1 MAEELAK
8 MCFGFMIGMKKMAS
22 TPEVKVKKVVRQVL
36 DGLGAYYVMPVTNGY
51 GNSGAPD
58 FLVCLQGRFV
68 GIECKAGKNKP
79 TALQELNLKK
89 IRDAGGV
96 ALVVNET
103 NVVNLNSLLSGERN
117 EDTISSRKSP

>member
-1 MAEELAK
+1 
-8 MCFGFMIGMKKMAS
+8 MIGTKKMAS

-58 FLVCLQGRFV
+58 FLVCLQGRFI

-117 EDTISSRKSP
+117 EDTIGSRKSP

>member
-1 MAEELAK
+1 
-8 MCFGFMIGMKKMAS
+8 MAS

-58 FLVCLQGRFV
+58 FLVCLQGRFI

-79 TALQELNLKK
+79 TALQELNLN
-89 IRDAGGV
+89 AGGV